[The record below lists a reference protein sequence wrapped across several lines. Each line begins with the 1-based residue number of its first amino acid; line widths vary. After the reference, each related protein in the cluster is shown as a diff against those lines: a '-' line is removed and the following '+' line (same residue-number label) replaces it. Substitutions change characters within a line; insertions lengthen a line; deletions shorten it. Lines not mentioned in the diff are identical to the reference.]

1 MPGTPGASQIRSNQP
16 GASTKS
22 QLVGTGSSSAGASN
36 QPTPKKPVGNWSS
49 PIAYPSDLNE
59 GHADYVQFKFFDY
72 LAPYQGA
79 TAGGGTGY
87 VNDYNGPFAKGALG
101 EGGLSP
107 ANQYPIISL
116 YLPEDLST
124 SYAATWGGR
133 QFGPLAGIGLGIAG
147 TVMNAGNAQ
156 AAKDNAA
163 KLAQQ
168 TPGMVQ
174 GAIPYI
180 GARLVSE
187 AMNNIPGM
195 GGNVQANDIL
205 ATTRGEILN
214 PNTEVLYQGPEL
226 RTFNL
231 NFKMVARNKA
241 ESENIK
247 KICTTFKKA
256 ALPSGLSQTP
266 NLISV
271 PKIVKVTFK
280 HKKSDHPYL
289 TQYKCAAIGN
299 VSINYTPDGAW
310 ASYVSGAPVAVT
322 LGLQFTELKLVY
334 SEDIDKGF

>member
-1 MPGTPGASQIRSNQP
+1 MPGTPGPNIGKTQS

-22 QLVGTGSSSAGASN
+22 QLVGSGSSSAGASK

-49 PIAYPSDLNE
+49 PISYPSDLNE
-59 GHADYVQFKFFDY
+59 GHSDYVQFKFFDY

-79 TAGGGTGY
+79 YTGGKDY
-87 VNDYNGPFAKGALG
+87 VHQYNGAFA
-101 EGGLSP
+101 EGNGLSP
-107 ANQYPIISL
+107 ANQYPVISL

-133 QFGPLAGIGLGIAG
+133 QFGPLAGIGLGLAG
-147 TVMNAGNAQ
+147 SVMNADDDK
-156 AAKDNAA
+156 AAKANAEQF
-163 KLAQQ
+163 KQQ
-168 TPGMVQ
+168 VPGMVQ

-180 GARLVSE
+180 GAGLVAA

-195 GGNVQANDIL
+195 GGNVQPNDIL
-205 ATTRGEILN
+205 ASTRGEILN

-231 NFKMVARNKA
+231 NFKMVARNKL
-241 ESENIK
+241 ESESIRN
-247 KICTTFKKA
+247 ICTTFKKA

-280 HKKSDHPYL
+280 HKTKDHPYL
-289 TQYKCAAIGN
+289 TQYKCAGIGN
-299 VSINYTPDGAW
+299 VSINNTPDGAW
-310 ASYVSGAPVAVT
+310 ASYVTGAPVAVT

-334 SEDIDKGF
+334 SEDIDEGF

>member
-1 MPGTPGASQIRSNQP
+1 MAGTPGASQRIS
-16 GASTKS
+16 
-22 QLVGTGSSSAGASN
+22 
-36 QPTPKKPVGNWSS
+36 
-49 PIAYPSDLNE
+49 YPSDLSE
-59 GHADYVQFKFFDY
+59 GHGDYVQFRFLTYEPPYRSGNTPGPNTDATKFIN
-72 LAPYQGA
+72 Q
-79 TAGGGTGY
+79 
-87 VNDYNGPFAKGALG
+87 YNGSFADGNLNSA
-101 EGGLSP
+101 S
-107 ANQYPIISL
+107 NYPIISL

-147 TVMNAGNAQ
+147 TVMNADNAQ
-156 AAKDNAA
+156 SAKDNAA

-180 GARLVSE
+180 GAGLVAA

-195 GGNVQANDIL
+195 GGNVQPNDIL

-241 ESENIK
+241 ESETIK

-280 HKKSDHPYL
+280 HKESDHPYL

-310 ASYVSGAPVAVT
+310 ASYVTGAPVAVT
-322 LGLQFTELKLVY
+322 LGLQFAELKLVY
-334 SEDIDKGF
+334 SEDIKEIGGF

>member
-1 MPGTPGASQIRSNQP
+1 MPGTPGPNIGKTQS

-22 QLVGTGSSSAGASN
+22 QLVGSGSSSAGASK

-49 PIAYPSDLNE
+49 PISYPSDLKEN
-59 GHADYVQFKFFDY
+59 HADYVQFKFYDY

-79 TAGGGTGY
+79 TAGGGKGY
-87 VNDYNGPFAKGALG
+87 VNNYNGPFAKGVLG

-107 ANQYPIISL
+107 ANQYPVISL

-133 QFGPLAGIGLGIAG
+133 QFGPLAGLGLSAAG
-147 TVMNAGNAQ
+147 AVMNAGDEG
-156 AAKDNAA
+156 AAKREAEHF
-163 KLAQQ
+163 AQQ
-168 TPGMVQ
+168 VPGMVQ

-187 AMNNIPGM
+187 AMNRIPGM

-205 ATTRGEILN
+205 ASTRGEILN

-231 NFKMVARNKA
+231 NFKMVARNKP
-241 ESENIK
+241 ESVAIK
-247 KICTTFKKA
+247 TICDTFKKA
-256 ALPSGLSQTP
+256 SLPAGKSNTP
-266 NLISV
+266 NLIGV

-280 HKKSDHPYL
+280 HKSADHPYL

-310 ASYVSGAPVAVT
+310 ASYVTGAPVAVT
-322 LGLQFTELKLVY
+322 LGLQFAELKLVY
-334 SEDIDKGF
+334 SEDIDEGF